1 MKDNSGRL
9 STKFEQASL
18 QTKQNYANLIGPSTA
33 GFLDTKGAIKTFPPW
48 YKGGFDRPPL
58 LGFRY
63 ITIFRKDFT
72 LSRKPVM
79 CSTR

>member
-33 GFLDTKGAIKTFPPW
+33 GFLDTKGAIKTFAPW
-48 YKGGFDRPPL
+48 YKGGVRSTPPF
-58 LGFRY
+58 GFSLYYNISKR
-63 ITIFRKDFT
+63 FHLK
-72 LSRKPVM
+72 
-79 CSTR
+79 